1 MSPLKDKLL
10 NPRVLVG
17 AAALLLLLVYHTP
30 LWSIHLTA
38 PQYRDGLGMYI
49 SINEVR
55 GHDTHDLQNINILN
69 HYIGMQEIDPE
80 GIPELEVMPVILGIL
95 IVAGILAALIGNRWI
110 MGLWLLTFIAA
121 GIAGMVDF
129 YMWKYDYGHN
139 LNPDAPIKVPGM
151 TYQPPLIG
159 TKQLLNIKASSWP
172 YWGTGIITL
181 SVLLGSLGVWRAFR
195 RNGKDET
202 PAGARRPEGDDAPS
216 GPSPQPASDSPT
228 SSRTPV
234 PGSAL
239 RTGAVAILAALLVAC
254 GSPDD
259 GDMPRPVGG
268 AGTGD
273 AMVYG
278 QDVDPFCGHEVDR
291 VRWGGELRTT
301 SGERV
306 RFRSVECMAGYLLSG
321 QVDPAGVASLKVVDF
336 PDGWRLVDA
345 HDAVFLHTPNLPSP
359 DRLNLLAIDRENDR
373 MIRNLQDAYTGP
385 LIGWEQVLE
394 LVQERW
400 GPAVSA
406 GSCQAA
412 AGSDA
417 PVCG

>member
-1 MSPLKDKLL
+1 VSPLKDKLL

-17 AAALLLLLVYHTP
+17 VAALLLLLVYHTP
-30 LWSIHLTA
+30 LWSIHLVA

-80 GIPELEVMPVILGIL
+80 GIPELEIMPMILGIL
-95 IVAGILAALIGNRWI
+95 IAAGILAALIGNRWI
-110 MGLWLLTFIAA
+110 MGLWLLAFIVA

-172 YWGTGIITL
+172 YWGTGIIAL

-195 RNGKDET
+195 RDGRDET
-202 PAGARRPEGDDAPS
+202 PTGAKRPEGTDAPS
-216 GPSPQPASDSPT
+216 GEPVRPESDSPT
-228 SSRTPV
+228 PSEAPVSS
-234 PGSAL
+234 SAL
-239 RTGAVAILAALLVAC
+239 RTVAVAILASLLVAC

-259 GDMPRPVGG
+259 GDLPRQTAG
-268 AGTGD
+268 AGTAD
-273 AMVYG
+273 VMVYG
-278 QDVDPFCGHEVDR
+278 EDVDPFCGHEVDR

-301 SGERV
+301 SDERV
-306 RFRSVECMAGYLLSG
+306 RFRSVECMAGYLL
-321 QVDPAGVASLKVVDF
+321 AGKVEPDRVASVKVVDF

-345 HDAVFLHTPNLPSP
+345 SDAVFLHTPNLASP
-359 DRLNLLAIDRENDR
+359 DRLNLLAIDRENER

-394 LVQERW
+394 LVEERW
-400 GPAVSA
+400 QPAVDA
-406 GSCQAA
+406 GGCQAA
-412 AGSDA
+412 LGSEA